1 ELAAR
6 NPAPTQWRQGPT
18 ALRRRSRGKRGV
30 MAEHHSDAVY
40 MRTFWYLLVLTI
52 AEIIV
57 ALLPFATLVKG
68 ILLVGM
74 ALGKA
79 SLVAMYFM
87 HLRFER
93 VTLGVIAFTPLV
105 ICVFLVFMLTPD
117 LGAVAHKTVAPA
129 KQTTGVKH

>member
-1 ELAAR
+1 
-6 NPAPTQWRQGPT
+6 
-18 ALRRRSRGKRGV
+18 

-40 MRTFWYLLVLTI
+40 MRTFYYLVVLTI
-52 AEIIV
+52 LEIAV
-57 ALLPFATLVKG
+57 ALPSYSHLLKA
-68 ILLVGM
+68 ILLIGM

-79 SLVAMYFM
+79 ALVAMFFM

-117 LGAVAHKTVAPA
+117 LGAATRIPHKSAVPA
-129 KQTTGVKH
+129 QQTTGVKH

>member
-1 ELAAR
+1 
-6 NPAPTQWRQGPT
+6 
-18 ALRRRSRGKRGV
+18 
-30 MAEHHSDAVY
+30 MAEHHSESIY
-40 MRTFWYLLVLTI
+40 MKIFYYLLVLTI
-52 AEIIV
+52 LEILV
-57 ALLPFATLVKG
+57 ALPTYAPLAKG

-79 SLVAMYFM
+79 TLVAMYFM

-93 VTLGVIAFTPLV
+93 VTLGVIAFTPLA

-117 LGAVAHKTVAPA
+117 LGAVAHKTTVPA

>member
-1 ELAAR
+1 
-6 NPAPTQWRQGPT
+6 
-18 ALRRRSRGKRGV
+18 
-30 MAEHHSDAVY
+30 MAEHHSESVY

-52 AEIIV
+52 LEIAV
-57 ALLPFATLVKG
+57 AIPSYAPLVKG

-93 VTLGVIAFTPLV
+93 LTLGVIAFTPLV

-117 LGAVAHKTVAPA
+117 LGAVAHKTTVPA

>member
-1 ELAAR
+1 
-6 NPAPTQWRQGPT
+6 
-18 ALRRRSRGKRGV
+18 
-30 MAEHHSDAVY
+30 MAEHHSESLY
-40 MRTFWYLLVLTI
+40 MTIFYYLLALTLLEI
-52 AEIIV
+52 AA
-57 ALLPFATLVKG
+57 ALPTYATWLKA
-68 ILLVGM
+68 ILLISM

-79 SLVAMYFM
+79 SLVAMFFM

-117 LGAVAHKTVAPA
+117 LGAVARKTTLPA

>member
-1 ELAAR
+1 
-6 NPAPTQWRQGPT
+6 
-18 ALRRRSRGKRGV
+18 
-30 MAEHHSDAVY
+30 MAEHHSESLY
-40 MRTFWYLLVLTI
+40 MRTFYYLLVLTI
-52 AEIIV
+52 LEIVV
-57 ALLPFATLVKG
+57 ALPTYSTLVKG

-117 LGAVAHKTVAPA
+117 LGAIAHKTVTPA
-129 KQTTGVKH
+129 TQQTTGVKH

>member
-1 ELAAR
+1 
-6 NPAPTQWRQGPT
+6 
-18 ALRRRSRGKRGV
+18 
-30 MAEHHSDAVY
+30 MAEHHSESVY
-40 MRTFWYLLVLTI
+40 HWTLLYLAILTALEI
-52 AEIIV
+52 AV
-57 ALLPFATLVKG
+57 ALPSYSQLVKG

-79 SLVAMYFM
+79 ALVAMYFM

-93 VTLGVIAFTPLV
+93 GTLGVIAFTPLI

-117 LGAVAHKTVAPA
+117 LGAIAHKTTVPA

>member
-1 ELAAR
+1 
-6 NPAPTQWRQGPT
+6 
-18 ALRRRSRGKRGV
+18 
-30 MAEHHSDAVY
+30 MAEHHSESVY

-52 AEIIV
+52 LEIAV
-57 ALLPFATLVKG
+57 AIPSYAPLVKG

-93 VTLGVIAFTPLV
+93 LTLGVIAFTPLV

-117 LGAVAHKTVAPA
+117 LGAVAHKTTVPA
-129 KQTTGVKH
+129 KQTTGVKQ

>member
-1 ELAAR
+1 
-6 NPAPTQWRQGPT
+6 
-18 ALRRRSRGKRGV
+18 
-30 MAEHHSDAVY
+30 MDEHHSEAVY
-40 MRTFWYLLVLTI
+40 HRTFWYLLVLTI
-52 AEIIV
+52 LEIIV
-57 ALLPFATLVKG
+57 ALLPLVTLVKG
-68 ILLVGM
+68 VLLVAM

-93 VTLGVIAFTPLV
+93 LTLGVIAFTPLV

-117 LGAVAHKTVAPA
+117 LGAIAHKTTVPA